1 MSTNLLLKSLCL
13 QNRTSQYYYVKCNC
27 PTRNVEVS
35 YVVFDQSLAWLH
47 CTIDTFL
54 SLRGVENDVE
64 IEVEMVEV

>member
-35 YVVFDQSLAWLH
+35 YVVFDQPCVASLYNRY
-47 CTIDTFL
+47 L
-54 SLRGVENDVE
+54 SLSRGDENDVE